1 MARGKLQPFGSTT
14 YPTAFD
20 STSTNFEYNSSLE
33 SDVEIYGTIAFFL
46 DNPFICKTNIVESSQ
61 SSYCSSN
68 FLYMNLLQSYESG
81 NYVSNG
87 DLLE

>member
-14 YPTAFD
+14 YPTALN
-20 STSTNFEYNSSLE
+20 STSINFGYNSSLE
-33 SDVEIYGTIAFFL
+33 FDVEIYGAIAFFS
-46 DNPFICKTNIVESSQ
+46 ICETHIVGSSQ

-68 FLYMNLLQSYESG
+68 FLYMNLLQFYASE